1 MLLKKSRILVAVA
14 CGFVL
19 FLLLSVHL
27 TVKADADGDKVYVI
41 PVEDTVEKGL
51 SKFLERSFQ
60 EAKEMNAKHIIL
72 DINTPGGAVDAVLD
86 MADTI
91 HNSDIPVTAYVNRR
105 ALSAGAYLA
114 LNADDIYMAPG
125 GKMGAAAIIDA
136 EGNAADQKAESLWLA
151 EMEDAAKKNGRDP
164 KYALAMADPDVDAKE
179 VGAPKGE
186 LLTLSPDK
194 ALKVGYSEGTVS
206 SFDDLLKKL
215 NLKGAEI
222 EHAEVSFAEKVARF
236 LTHPVVIPILLSI
249 GSLGLIVEL
258 YSPGFGIPG
267 SMGLAA
273 LMLFFYGHLVAGLA
287 GMETLLLFIAGIIL
301 IILELFLPGG
311 IAGIIGLTAVVLSL
325 FLASGSVTVMAVS
338 ILIATAVSIAASIL
352 LTRVLGKRMK
362 FFKKLILTDSTNSE
376 SGYVSN
382 ETRRDL
388 IGKTGVTYTPLRPA
402 GTVIIGDERLD
413 VVSEGSFTA
422 KDRKVKVVKV
432 EGSRI
437 VVREI

>member
-1 MLLKKSRILVAVA
+1 MLLNKLRILVALA

-19 FLLLSVHL
+19 SLLIGVHS
-27 TVKADADGDKVYVI
+27 TAKASGDTVYVI
-41 PVEDTVEKGL
+41 PIEETVEKGL

-60 EAKEMNAKHIIL
+60 EAEDMNAKHIIL
-72 DINTPGGAVDAVLD
+72 DINTPGGAVDAALE

-91 HNSDIPVTAYVNRR
+91 HNSAIPVTAYVNRR

-125 GKMGAAAIIDA
+125 GKMGAAAIIDTN
-136 EGNAADQKAESLWLA
+136 GNAADKKSESLWLA

-164 KYALAMADPDVDAKE
+164 KYALAMADADVDAKE
-179 VGAPKGE
+179 AGAPKGK

-194 ALKVGYSEGTVS
+194 ALDVGYSEGTAQNL
-206 SFDDLLKKL
+206 DDLLKKL
-215 NLKGAEI
+215 NLEDAKVQYG
-222 EHAEVSFAEKVARF
+222 EVSFAEKVARF
-236 LTHPVVIPILLSI
+236 LTHPIVVPILLSI
-249 GSLGLIVEL
+249 GSLGLMVEL

-267 SMGLAA
+267 FMGLSA

-287 GMETLLLFIAGIIL
+287 GMETLLLFIAGIVF

-311 IAGIIGLTAVVLSL
+311 IAGIIGVIAVVASL
-325 FLASGSVTVMAVS
+325 FLASGSFKVMAVS

-352 LTRVLGKRMK
+352 LTKVLGKRMK
-362 FFKKLILTDSTNSE
+362 FFKKFILTDSTSTE

-382 ETRRDL
+382 VTRHDL
-388 IGKTGVTYTPLRPA
+388 IGKIGVTQTALRPA
-402 GTVIIGDERLD
+402 GTVIIDDERLD
-413 VVSEGSFTA
+413 VVSDGSFTE
-422 KDRKVKVVKV
+422 KDKKVKVIKV

>member
-1 MLLKKSRILVAVA
+1 MLLNKLRILVALA
-14 CGFVL
+14 CCFVL
-19 FLLLSVHL
+19 SLLIGVHL
-27 TVKADADGDKVYVI
+27 TAKASGDTVYVI
-41 PVEDTVEKGL
+41 PIEETVEKGL

-60 EAKEMNAKHIIL
+60 EAEDMNAKHIIL
-72 DINTPGGAVDAVLD
+72 DINTPGGAVDAALE

-91 HNSDIPVTAYVNRR
+91 HNSAIPVTAYVNRR

-125 GKMGAAAIIDA
+125 GKMGAAAIIDTN
-136 EGNAADQKAESLWLA
+136 GNAADKKSESLWLA

-164 KYALAMADPDVDAKE
+164 KYALAMADADVDAKE
-179 VGAPKGE
+179 AGAPKGK

-194 ALKVGYSEGTVS
+194 ALDVGYSEGTVQNI
-206 SFDDLLKKL
+206 DDLLKKL
-215 NLKGAEI
+215 NLEDAKVQYG
-222 EHAEVSFAEKVARF
+222 EVSFAEKVARF
-236 LTHPVVIPILLSI
+236 LTHPIVIPILLSI

-267 SMGLAA
+267 FMGLSA
-273 LMLFFYGHLVAGLA
+273 LMFFFYGHLVAGLA
-287 GMETLLLFIAGIIL
+287 GMETLLLFIAGIVF

-311 IAGIIGLTAVVLSL
+311 IAGIIGVIAVVASL
-325 FLASGSVTVMAVS
+325 FLASGSFKVMAVS

-352 LTRVLGKRMK
+352 LTKVLGKRMK
-362 FFKKLILTDSTNSE
+362 FFKKFILTDSTSTE

-382 ETRRDL
+382 VTRHDL
-388 IGKTGVTYTPLRPA
+388 IGKIGVTQTPLRPA
-402 GTVIIGDERLD
+402 GTVIIDDERLD
-413 VVSEGSFTA
+413 VVSDGSFTE
-422 KDRKVKVVKV
+422 KDKKVKVMKV

>member
-1 MLLKKSRILVAVA
+1 M
-14 CGFVL
+14 
-19 FLLLSVHL
+19 
-27 TVKADADGDKVYVI
+27 
-41 PVEDTVEKGL
+41 
-51 SKFLERSFQ
+51 
-60 EAKEMNAKHIIL
+60 
-72 DINTPGGAVDAVLD
+72 
-86 MADTI
+86 
-91 HNSDIPVTAYVNRR
+91 TAYVNRR

-125 GKMGAAAIIDA
+125 GKMGAAAIIDTQ
-136 EGNAADQKAESLWLA
+136 GNAADKKSESLWLA

-164 KYALAMADPDVDAKE
+164 KYALAMADADVDAKE

-206 SFDDLLKKL
+206 SLDDLLKKL
-215 NLKGAEI
+215 NLKDAKI
-222 EHAEVSFAEKVARF
+222 ERAEVSFAEKVARF
-236 LTHPVVIPILLSI
+236 ITHPVVIPILLSI

-267 SMGLAA
+267 FMGLTA
-273 LMLFFYGHLVAGLA
+273 LLLFFYGHLVAGLA
-287 GMETLLLFIAGIIL
+287 GMETILLFAAGIIL
-301 IILELFLPGG
+301 IILEIFLPGG
-311 IAGIIGLTAVVLSL
+311 IAGIAGLIAIVASL
-325 FLASGSVTVMAVS
+325 FLASGSFKVMAVS

-362 FFKKLILTDSTNSE
+362 FFKKLILTDSTSTE

-382 ETRRDL
+382 ESRRDL
-388 IGKTGVTYTPLRPA
+388 IGKIGVTYTPLRPS
-402 GTVIIGDERLD
+402 GTVIIDDERLD

-422 KDRKVKVVKV
+422 KDKKVKVVKV

-437 VVREI
+437 VVREL

>member
-1 MLLKKSRILVAVA
+1 MLLKKSRILVALI
-14 CGFVL
+14 CGFILSL
-19 FLLLSVHL
+19 FVGVHL
-27 TVKADADGDKVYVI
+27 TVKADGDTVYVI
-41 PVEDTVEKGL
+41 PVEETVEKGL
-51 SKFLERSFQ
+51 SKFLERSFR
-60 EAKEMNAKHIIL
+60 EAQDMNAKHIIL
-72 DINTPGGAVDAVLD
+72 DINTPGGAVDAALE

-125 GKMGAAAIIDA
+125 GKMGAAAIIDSK
-136 EGNAADQKAESLWLA
+136 GNAADKKSESLWLA

-164 KYALAMADPDVDAKE
+164 KYALAMADAGVDAKE
-179 VGAPKGE
+179 AGAPKGK
-186 LLTLSPDK
+186 LLTLSPEK
-194 ALKVGYSEGTVS
+194 ALDVGYSEGTAES
-206 SFDDLLKKL
+206 LEDLLKKL
-215 NLKGAEI
+215 HLEDAKV

-236 LTHPVVIPILLSI
+236 LTHPIVIPILLSI
-249 GSLGLIVEL
+249 GSLGLVVEL

-267 SMGLAA
+267 FMGLSA

-287 GMETLLLFIAGIIL
+287 GMETLLLFIAGIVL

-311 IAGIIGLTAVVLSL
+311 IAGIIGLIAVVASL
-325 FLASGSVTVMAVS
+325 FLASGSIKVMALS

-362 FFKKLILTDSTNSE
+362 FFKKFILTDSTNTE

-382 ETRRDL
+382 VSRHDL
-388 IGKTGVTYTPLRPA
+388 VGKIGVTHTPLRPS
-402 GTVIIGDERLD
+402 GTVIIDDERLD
-413 VVSEGSFTA
+413 VVSEGTFTE
-422 KDRKVKVVKV
+422 KDKKVKVVKV

>member
-186 LLTLSPDK
+186 LLTLSSDK

>member
-1 MLLKKSRILVAVA
+1 MLLKKFRIFVALA
-14 CGFVL
+14 SGFVL
-19 FLLLSVHL
+19 FLLLGVHL
-27 TVKADADGDKVYVI
+27 TVKADGDTVYVI
-41 PVEDTVEKGL
+41 PIEETVEKGL

-60 EAKEMNAKHIIL
+60 EAEDMNAKHIIL

-125 GKMGAAAIIDA
+125 GKMGAAAIIDTQ
-136 EGNAADQKAESLWLA
+136 GNAADKKSESLWLA

-164 KYALAMADPDVDAKE
+164 KYALAMADADVDAKE

-206 SFDDLLKKL
+206 SLDDLLKKL
-215 NLKGAEI
+215 NLKDAKI
-222 EHAEVSFAEKVARF
+222 ERSEVSFAEKVARF
-236 LTHPVVIPILLSI
+236 ITHPVVIPILLSI

-267 SMGLAA
+267 FMGLSA
-273 LMLFFYGHLVAGLA
+273 LLLFFYGHLVAGLA
-287 GMETLLLFIAGIIL
+287 GMETILLFAAGIIL
-301 IILELFLPGG
+301 IILEIFLPGG
-311 IAGIIGLTAVVLSL
+311 IAGIAGLIAIVASL
-325 FLASGSVTVMAVS
+325 FLASGSFKVMAVS

-362 FFKKLILTDSTNSE
+362 FFKKLILTDSTSTE

-382 ETRRDL
+382 ESRRDL
-388 IGKTGVTYTPLRPA
+388 IGKTGVTFTPLRPS

-422 KDRKVKVVKV
+422 KDKKVKVVKV

-437 VVREI
+437 VVREL